1 MSVGQ
6 ALGAHGD
13 RRGRV
18 YTREDGGEDKGEGV
32 REDFKWKWWAQP
44 TLPGFYN
51 FSVSSIFDFSAF
63 LISAIA
69 VLSVPAHLTLG

>member
-1 MSVGQ
+1 MQFSVTLITHRVNSLKEAGFFKVSVGQ

-32 REDFKWKWWAQP
+32 REDFKWKWWAEP
-44 TLPGFYN
+44 TLPGSPL
-51 FSVSSIFDFSAF
+51 FSFR
-63 LISAIA
+63 
-69 VLSVPAHLTLG
+69 